1 MNNQIFNFASKII
14 SYPRSITGFGVR
26 QTLKEI
32 KKILP
37 ELKIHK
43 VKSGTR
49 VFDWQ
54 VPLEWK
60 VNDAYIITP
69 DKKKICDYK
78 KNNLHLLGYS
88 ISKKTKLNKKK
99 TFKNLYSLPKQPS
112 AIPYVT
118 SYYKKNWGFCIS
130 EKQKKIKGW
139 YL

>member
-32 KKILP
+32 KKIL

-69 DKKKICDYK
+69 DKKKFVIT
-78 KNNLHLLGYS
+78 
-88 ISKKTKLNKKK
+88 KKTI
-99 TFKNLYSLPKQPS
+99 FIY
-112 AIPYVT
+112 
-118 SYYKKNWGFCIS
+118 
-130 EKQKKIKGW
+130 
-139 YL
+139 